1 MVDAVVAGAV
11 EGRVTS
17 RVQATVRD
25 TAHTTAPITQHTRR
39 HRRTCATVPTPAKRG
54 GRRAL
59 LAMLVRVTA
68 LAGGQEIDGL
78 AGFMVDLM
86 DRMGLV
92 GAALAVG
99 LDNLFPPIP
108 SEIVLPMAGL
118 AASQGRFSLAG
129 ALFAT
134 TAGSVLGACFMYW
147 LGRLFGRDRTE
158 WIFARVPLLR
168 IRDLEVTEA
177 WFAKHGTKAVLFGR
191 MVPIFRSLISIPAG
205 IERMSFTVFVVLTT
219 LGSLV
224 WNSIFVG
231 AGYTLGEN
239 WDVIEPYADWFQR
252 LVILAVLLVVGW
264 FVVMRV
270 RELRD
275 PRER

>member
-1 MVDAVVAGAV
+1 MRPKKTAFAPCSANHLSVRSKS
-11 EGRVTS
+11 ETCTS
-17 RVQATVRD
+17 
-25 TAHTTAPITQHTRR
+25 
-39 HRRTCATVPTPAKRG
+39 G
-54 GRRAL
+54 
-59 LAMLVRVTA
+59 
-68 LAGGQEIDGL
+68 
-78 AGFMVDLM
+78 
-86 DRMGLV
+86 
-92 GAALAVG
+92 
-99 LDNLFPPIP
+99 
-108 SEIVLPMAGL
+108 
-118 AASQGRFSLAG
+118 
-129 ALFAT
+129 
-134 TAGSVLGACFMYW
+134 
-147 LGRLFGRDRTE
+147 
-158 WIFARVPLLR
+158 IFARVPLLR